1 MQFIDL
7 AAQQARIRPQIE
19 QRIQDVLNHG
29 KYIMGPEIGELE
41 KQLADY
47 AGVKHSLACASGTDA
62 LLLALMAMEIGPGD
76 AVFTSPFTFIA
87 TAEVVSLLGATTVF
101 VDIEVWARQA
111 ETCAEY
117 LCKGSPIFVE
127 GRLKLDQ
134 WENQQGEKRSKLRVR
149 ADRVQFLGSPKR
161 TDEADA
167 TSDGAPQPT
176 SADASVADDDD
187 IPF

>member
-1 MQFIDL
+1 MST
-7 AAQQARIRPQIE
+7 
-19 QRIQDVLNHG
+19 LNRVFL
-29 KYIMGPEIGELE
+29 MGNLTRDPEVR
-41 KQLADY
+41 Y
-47 AGVKHSLACASGTDA
+47 TPSGTAVGD
-62 LLLALMAMEIGPGD
+62 LGLAVNETYKNKAGET
-76 AVFTSPFTFIA
+76 VES
-87 TAEVVSLLGATTVF
+87 TVF

-117 LCKGSPIFVE
+117 LYKGSPVFVE

-161 TDEADA
+161 TADGVEAPVAA
-167 TSDGAPQPT
+167 TPAASSPAPVAPPP
-176 SADASVADDDD
+176 APPAPVADDDD